1 MKAIIVRAFGGPEV
15 LKLEDV
21 PDPVG
26 GDGLLLIKVRAIGV
40 NPAETYVRDGKYPA
54 LPDLPFIPG
63 TELSGEVAEG
73 PRTGE
78 RVFAL
83 GTAGPMMTG
92 TYAELAVVRAASA
105 WPLPDH
111 LSFEQGAAVPVAF
124 GTAWRA
130 LHDRGELAAG
140 ETVLI
145 HGASG
150 GVGSAAVQLATAAG
164 ATVIGSA
171 STKEGREAVKAD
183 GARLI
188 VDHRDADYRNAI
200 RSFVGER
207 GVNLI
212 VEMLANVN
220 LDHDLDLLAKR
231 GRVVVVG
238 NRGRIEIDP
247 RKAMTSELDIRGTTL
262 WGGGPEALAS
272 AFAGISALLA
282 RRSIEPRVAR
292 TFPLAQ
298 AADAQRA
305 VMSDAG
311 RSGKIVLVP

>member
-1 MKAIIVRAFGGPEV
+1 MKAIVIHAFGGPEV
-15 LKLEDV
+15 LKYEDV
-21 PDPVG
+21 PDPIA
-26 GDGLLLIKVRAIGV
+26 GDGLLLVRVRAVGV
-40 NPAETYVRDGKYPA
+40 NPAETYVRDGKYA
-54 LPDLPFIPG
+54 VLPSLPFIPG
-63 TELSGEVAEG
+63 TELAGEIAEG
-73 PRTGE
+73 PRKGE

-83 GTAGPMMTG
+83 GTAGPAMTG
-92 TYAELAVVRAASA
+92 TYAELAVVRETNAF
-105 WPLPDH
+105 PLPDH

-130 LHDRGELAAG
+130 LHDRGALVAG

-164 ATVIGSA
+164 AGVIGTA
-171 STKEGREAVKAD
+171 STKEGREAVRAD
-183 GARLI
+183 GARLV
-188 VDHRDADYRNAI
+188 VDHRDANYRDAI
-200 RSFVGER
+200 RAFAAER
-207 GVNLI
+207 GVDLI

-220 LDHDLDLLAKR
+220 LDNDLDLLAKR

-238 NRGRIEIDP
+238 NRGGIEIDP
-247 RKAMTSELDIRGTTL
+247 RKAMARELDIRGMTL
-262 WGGGPEALAS
+262 WGDPGAFPRV
-272 AFAGISALLA
+272 FAGISALLA
-282 RRSIEPRVAR
+282 RRAIEPRVAKA
-292 TFPLAQ
+292 FPLAQ